1 MKIIY
6 LFGILWLGLA
16 LSACSKPEEKPKE
29 HFMSSQQRAL
39 KKAEDV
45 NRIISEADQ
54 KTRQQIGDS
63 FK

>member
-6 LFGILWLGLA
+6 LFGILWMGLA
-16 LSACSKPEEKPKE
+16 LSACSKPEEKPQE
-29 HFMSSQQRAL
+29 HLLSSQQRAL

-45 NRIISEADQ
+45 NDVIRESDQ
-54 KTRQQIGDS
+54 RTRQQIGDS